1 MIMYQMTINNTSS
14 VGKVYIFI
22 IKGKLMSDFEEFNE
36 SLNYFDQIIKLFPK
50 NYQTYHNKG

>member
-36 SLNYFDQIIKLFPK
+36 SLNYFD
-50 NYQTYHNKG
+50 